1 MSPLDIFRLLIDVVK
16 AGYHAARQIPQV
28 TCDIHGVYKARW
40 SPDSFPDESGNT
52 IAEGIRIETAGTILL
67 VNSGSVDT
75 TVKDVHVVCMSG
87 KKILGQLR
95 CILTAKRSDYEL
107 SLSGVIIEPR
117 RIWGPKTIRIEGS
130 LWGINE
136 PPKDLEAELVI
147 EVVSQRPIKKKIKLY
162 L

>member
-1 MSPLDIFRLLIDVVK
+1 MNWLDIFKSIVDVVK
-16 AGYHAARQIPQV
+16 AGYKAARNIPHV
-28 TCDIHGVYKARW
+28 TCDVKGLYKARW
-40 SPDSFPDESGNT
+40 SPDSFHDENGNT

-67 VNSGSVDT
+67 ANSGSLDT

-87 KKILGQLR
+87 KKILGQLQ
-95 CILTAKRSDYEL
+95 CDYES
-107 SLSGVIIEPR
+107 SLSGVIIKPR

-130 LWGINE
+130 LWGIGE

-147 EVVSQRPIKKKIKLY
+147 EVVSQRPIKKKIGLY